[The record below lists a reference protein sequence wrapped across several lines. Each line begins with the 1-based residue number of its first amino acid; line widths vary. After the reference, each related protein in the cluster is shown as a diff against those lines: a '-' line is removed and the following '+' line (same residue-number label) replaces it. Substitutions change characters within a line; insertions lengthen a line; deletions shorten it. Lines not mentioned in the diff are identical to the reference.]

1 MIKTLWKKVFCNKN
15 IIPFLLSKKAQTS
28 AILGNAA
35 FIKQLIVDVNARAVT
50 PGFVLLIDKNV
61 KSNPGKTSI
70 KFNITEPV
78 ENLKLSL

>member
-1 MIKTLWKKVFCNKN
+1 MKTFRQKVFCNIN
-15 IIPFLLSKKAQTS
+15 IIPFLLSKKAHTS
-28 AILGNAA
+28 AILAIAA
-35 FIKQLIVDVNARAVT
+35 FIKQLIVDVDARAVS
-50 PGFVLLIDKNV
+50 PGIVLFIDKNV